1 MCDTTQRDINRKNPF
16 FEPYNT
22 PHDTV
27 PFDRIALDDYEEA
40 FMEGIRRDDEEIEK
54 TVNNPEVVEEH
65 KQQPFA
71 RKLAPDD
78 EECLL
83 PCVAGREGEVPL
95 GREIPKRHCWRLPHL
110 HTRTAN

>member
-54 TVNNPEVVEEH
+54 TVNNPEEPTFENTIVRIDNEKGNH
-65 KQQPFA
+65 YY
-71 RKLAPDD
+71 D
-78 EECLL
+78 LL
-83 PCVAGREGEVPL
+83 DRVSNVFS
-95 GREIPKRHCWRLPHL
+95 
-110 HTRTAN
+110 